1 MAKKRAAK
9 KTAQAT
15 KTTEKAPKKGKKQP
29 PVEQIDLDP
38 PQDKAVRLVDKS
50 ARVRAELEQAVT
62 AAAAKAVRK
71 VMKDH
76 NIHLTAAQ
84 ADVLTAIWFG
94 D

>member
-9 KTAQAT
+9 KTAKAT
-15 KTTEKAPKKGKKQP
+15 KKTTKQAPA
-29 PVEQIDLDP
+29 EQIYLDP

-50 ARVRAELEQAVT
+50 AKVRAELEQAVT

-76 NIHLTAAQ
+76 EISLTAAQ
-84 ADVLTAIWFG
+84 ADLLTAIWFG